1 MSNVDRPVRYAA
13 GELSAAVKVA
23 PAAARMA
30 SDQFPKRSKA
40 PWNVAPRFPGCD
52 SVRIGRDE
60 IADYEGRY
68 EVWAADTEVAW
79 MVRQPTSAYHEQPVR
94 TLGQSARLIA
104 AIRGAPIDA
113 LGTTD
118 LVVRNLA
125 GERTRIMQADEI
137 LYLRTGSE
145 HPVDRFVE
153 VGVQA
158 SPTQFDHV
166 GPLPDVVLEVD
177 LTTDVRRGKLGLY
190 ESCGFPEVWVEVPDR
205 RLPSSRRTDRGLTIY
220 VRGPEGYRE
229 SPASVAFAGW
239 TAAEIHT
246 AVNEA
251 ELSAATTDALRRVG
265 RQLAKSIGTGPDRF
279 LQAERDVGKEQGLA
293 EGRAEGHHNAM
304 AFAEILG
311 SRGVLVTLAV
321 SRQFMQFA
329 DPGPALLRAAMEC
342 RNEDDL
348 LRRMR
353 AMR

>member
-1 MSNVDRPVRYAA
+1 MLKVDRRIAYAA
-13 GELSAAVKVA
+13 GA
-23 PAAARMA
+23 PGTA
-30 SDQFPKRSKA
+30 
-40 PWNVAPRFPGCD
+40 VAPRFPCCE
-52 SVRIGRDE
+52 SVRIGRD
-60 IADYEGRY
+60 ADCEGRY

-79 MVRQPTSAYHEQPVR
+79 MVRQPTSAYHEQPAR

-118 LVVRNLA
+118 LLVRNLA

-153 VGVQA
+153 IGVQA

-279 LQAERDVGKEQGLA
+279 LQAERNEGKA
-293 EGRAEGHHNAM
+293 EGRHNTM

-311 SRGVLVTLAV
+311 SRGMLVTPAV
-321 SRQFMQFA
+321 SRQFMQIA
-329 DPGPALLRAAMEC
+329 DPGPALLRAAMDC
-342 RNEDDL
+342 RAEDDL

-353 AMR
+353 TMQ